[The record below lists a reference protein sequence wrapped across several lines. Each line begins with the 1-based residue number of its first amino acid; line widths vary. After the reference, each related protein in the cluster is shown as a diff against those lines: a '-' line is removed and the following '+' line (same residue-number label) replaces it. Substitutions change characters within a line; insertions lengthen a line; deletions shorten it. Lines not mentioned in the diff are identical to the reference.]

1 MKLKNILSEDLVTI
15 DLQGSN
21 KEEIINELLEV
32 LVKNNKL
39 KDKELAFHDIMER
52 ENQMST
58 GIQQGVAIPHAKTKA
73 VDNLVACIGVMKC
86 GVDFQSLDGIA
97 SNIFILTLSPTDHIG
112 PHVQFL
118 AEISRIIRT
127 EDARNKILAATSKK
141 QVLSVFGI

>member
-1 MKLKNILSEDLVTI
+1 MKLKNVLSEELVAI
-15 DLQGSN
+15 DLKGTN
-21 KEEIINELLEV
+21 KEEIIQELLQI
-32 LVKNNKL
+32 LVDNGKL
-39 KDKELAFHDIMER
+39 KDKELAFNNIMER

-73 VDNLVACIGVMKC
+73 VDNLVACIGVKKD
-86 GVDFQSLDGIA
+86 GVDFSSLDGEP
-97 SNIFILTLSPTDHIG
+97 SNIFILTLSPSDHIG

-127 EDARNKILAATSKK
+127 EESRTKILEATSTK

>member
-15 DLQGSN
+15 DLKGSN
-21 KEEIINELLEV
+21 KEEIINELLDV

-39 KDKELAFHDIMER
+39 NDKELAFKDIMER

-73 VDNLVACIGVMKC
+73 VDSLIACIGIKKD
-86 GVDFQSLDGIA
+86 GVDFQSLDGID
-97 SNIFILTLSPTDHIG
+97 SNIFILTLSPSDHIG

-118 AEISRIIRT
+118 AEISRIIKT
-127 EDARNKILAATSKK
+127 EEARKKILGVTSKK

>member
-21 KEEIINELLEV
+21 KEEIINELLSV
-32 LVKNNKL
+32 LVKNDKL
-39 KDKELAFHDIMER
+39 KDKELAFNDIMER

-58 GIQQGVAIPHAKTKA
+58 GIQQGVAIPHAKTKS
-73 VDNLVACIGVMKC
+73 VDSLVACIGVKKD
-86 GVDFQSLDGIA
+86 GVDFKSLDGI
-97 SNIFILTLSPTDHIG
+97 SSKIFILTLSPSDHIG

-118 AEISRIIRT
+118 AEISRIIKT
-127 EDARNKILAATSKK
+127 EEARNKILGATSQK

>member
-15 DLQGSN
+15 DLKGSN

-39 KDKELAFHDIMER
+39 NDKELAFNDIMER

-73 VDNLVACIGVMKC
+73 VDSLVACIGIKKD
-86 GVDFQSLDGIA
+86 GVDFHSLDGID
-97 SNIFILTLSPTDHIG
+97 SKIFILTLSPSDHIG

-127 EDARNKILAATSKK
+127 EEARNKILSVTSKK
-141 QVLSVFGI
+141 QVLAVFGI

>member
-1 MKLKNILSEDLVTI
+1 MKLKNILSEELVTI
-15 DLQGSN
+15 NLQGNN

-39 KDKELAFHDIMER
+39 KDKELAFSDIMER

-73 VDNLVACIGVMKC
+73 VDSLVACIGVIKN
-86 GVDFQSLDGIA
+86 GVDFQSLDGIP
-97 SNIFILTLSPTDHIG
+97 STIFILTLSPSDHIG

-118 AEISRIIRT
+118 AEISRIIKT
-127 EDARNKILAATSKK
+127 EEARNKILESTSSK

>member
-15 DLQGSN
+15 DLKGSN
-21 KEEIINELLEV
+21 KEEIINELLDV

-39 KDKELAFHDIMER
+39 KDKELAFKDIMER

-58 GIQQGVAIPHAKTKA
+58 GIQQGVAIPHAKTKS
-73 VDNLVACIGVMKC
+73 VDSLIACIGIKKD
-86 GVDFQSLDGIA
+86 GVDFQSLDGID
-97 SNIFILTLSPTDHIG
+97 SNIFILTLSPSDHIG

-118 AEISRIIRT
+118 AEISRIIKT
-127 EDARNKILAATSKK
+127 EEARKKILGVTSKK

>member
-1 MKLKNILSEDLVTI
+1 MKLKNILSEELVTI
-15 DLQGSN
+15 ELKGNN

-39 KDKELAFHDIMER
+39 KDKEAAFNDIMER

-73 VDNLVACIGVMKC
+73 VDSLIACIGIIKE
-86 GVDFQSLDGIA
+86 GVDFQSLDGIP
-97 SNIFILTLSPTDHIG
+97 SKIFILTLSPSNHIG

-127 EDARNKILAATSKK
+127 KEARNKILEATSSK